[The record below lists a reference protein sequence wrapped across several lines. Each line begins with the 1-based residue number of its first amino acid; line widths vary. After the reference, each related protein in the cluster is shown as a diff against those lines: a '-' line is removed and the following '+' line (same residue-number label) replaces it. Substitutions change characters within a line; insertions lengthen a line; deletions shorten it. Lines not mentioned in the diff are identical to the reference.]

1 MRSTVC
7 TDLLRAHRQTWLRF
21 THIHH
26 LFVHSARVSPPRP
39 PNVPLQED
47 GVAEAHIWG
56 TGLVVRTK
64 GKSQLF
70 TIADWT
76 DHRVRKLADPST
88 HARQHCIL

>member
-1 MRSTVC
+1 MAIPFVTS
-7 TDLLRAHRQTWLRF
+7 LRH
-21 THIHH
+21 
-26 LFVHSARVSPPRP
+26 
-39 PNVPLQED
+39 QED

-64 GKSQLF
+64 VKSQLF

-88 HARQHCIL
+88 FTCFAILTFGTF